1 MKKVLS
7 IILSLS
13 ILLTLMAGCGSSSN
27 TQSGSTNS
35 ASSGSSEGKVTIRF
49 SSWDSAD
56 SFEQQKKLVDNF
68 NKTHSNIQV
77 NFEGYGDQY
86 DTKISAAIGAGDAPD
101 VMYMWNYPKYSEAL
115 EPLDS
120 YIQKEGSDYKSNFYD
135 TLWNYNSMDGKVLGL
150 PVGYT
155 SFVLYYN
162 KDLFDKAKVA
172 YPTDSWTWDDVQAA
186 AKKLTD
192 KGSKVYGYE
201 VPQKPDPYDYEMFL
215 WSNGTS
221 YTDGN
226 STVQGYLNSDKAV
239 QSFSVMQNMLKNG
252 TAVPVTSSNYGEAE
266 FKSGKAAMFITG
278 SWSVDTLKKAKVN
291 FGVSLLP
298 RYSASQKSVSV
309 VDASGIAISKT
320 SKNKDAAWEFAK
332 YWTSEEL
339 NKARIGYELPVLK
352 SVAKSQNVASDP
364 IYSKFYTMLEQSS
377 SYSPTLLKYKNW
389 SDLSDNLSQAFEQM
403 FNPSTYKNPKDAL
416 NDVANNS

>member
-1 MKKVLS
+1 MKKVIS

-13 ILLTLMAGCGSSSN
+13 ILLALMAGCGSSSN
-27 TQSGSTNS
+27 TESGGANTSG
-35 ASSGSSEGKVTIRF
+35 GSSSGKVTIRF
-49 SSWDSAD
+49 SSWDSAE
-56 SFEQQKKLVDNF
+56 SFEQQQKLVDEF
-68 NKTHSNIQV
+68 NKTHPNIQV

-120 YIQKEGSDYKSNFYD
+120 YIEKEGDSYKSNFYE
-135 TLWNYNSMDGKVLGL
+135 TLWNYNSMDGKILGL

-172 YPTDSWTWDDVQAA
+172 YPTDDWTWDDLHAA

-192 KGSKVYGYE
+192 KGAKVYGYE
-201 VPQKPDPYDYEMFL
+201 VPTKPDPYDYEMFL

-226 STVQGYLNSDKAV
+226 GNVQGYLNSDKAV
-239 QSFSVMQNMLKNG
+239 QAFTVMQDMLKDG
-252 TAVPVTSSNYGEAE
+252 SAISVTSSNYGEAE

-278 SWSVDTLKKAKVN
+278 AWSVNTLKDAKVN
-291 FGVSLLP
+291 FGVALLP
-298 RYSASQKSVSV
+298 RYSPDQKSVSAV
-309 VDASGIAISKT
+309 GASGVAISKT
-320 SKNKDAAWEFAK
+320 CKNKEAAWEFAK

-352 SVAKSQNVASDP
+352 SVAEAQNFSNDP

-377 SYSPTLLKYKNW
+377 SYSPTLLQYENW
-389 SDLSDNLSQAFEQM
+389 SDLSDSLTQAFEQM

-416 NDVANNS
+416 NEVANNS